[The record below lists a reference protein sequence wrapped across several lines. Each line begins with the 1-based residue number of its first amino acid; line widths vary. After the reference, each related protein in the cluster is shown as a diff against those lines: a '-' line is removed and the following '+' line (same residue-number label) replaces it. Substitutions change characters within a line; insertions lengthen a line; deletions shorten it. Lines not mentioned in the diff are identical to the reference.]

1 MPIQF
6 SKETRRIKHYVWF
19 VCNKKQQQQLSLSS
33 IFVQFVA
40 KRFRRA
46 YVSTPL
52 SLSIFF
58 IYITRMDEAL
68 Y

>member
-6 SKETRRIKHYVWF
+6 SKETRRIKRY
-19 VCNKKQQQQLSLSS
+19 VCNKKQQQQLSLST

-46 YVSTPL
+46 FFSTPL